1 MLNIL
6 LYMSYWENPQELIRN
21 HQEVADKMEGLSTSM
36 NDQFEGTEV
45 YYFYLLTS
53 DQQKD
58 LLLTSD

>member
-1 MLNIL
+1 
-6 LYMSYWENPQELIRN
+6 
-21 HQEVADKMEGLSTSM
+21 VADKMERLSTSM

>member
-21 HQEVADKMEGLSTSM
+21 HQEVADKMERLSTSM